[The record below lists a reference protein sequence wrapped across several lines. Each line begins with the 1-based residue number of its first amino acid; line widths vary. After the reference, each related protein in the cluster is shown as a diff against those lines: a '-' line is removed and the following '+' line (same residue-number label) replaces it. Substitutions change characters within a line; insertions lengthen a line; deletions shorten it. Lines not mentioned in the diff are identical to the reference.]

1 MGNLKQRFI
10 KAGRDFNYA
19 EGVKVKASSAVFAD
33 QIVYVDGSS
42 GPFLTVVPADAD
54 GGVASGGRL
63 MIAKHDI
70 PVGGYGIVLP
80 WKLVTTLATNTPGT
94 PVAGDPVYL
103 HDVAG
108 AAVASNLTLT
118 CPSGDAKAVVVGRIT
133 VANTV
138 ALGAAILVNAA
149 APEERVQGGQDYVTG
164 ATALSGRPLEFMSF
178 LTAAGGTTFISMEYP
193 VRIVKVECYKVGGTG
208 GNLNIYNGAAGTTA
222 VCATITMGTTP
233 GATVTSFGLNTAD
246 ATVAAEA
253 QIRAVTSGAGGDPT
267 DRVGIYFIRD

>member
-118 CPSGDAKAVVVGRIT
+118 CPTGDAKAVVVGRIT

-149 APEERVQGGQDYVTG
+149 SPEERVQGGQAYVTG
-164 ATALSGRPLEFMSF
+164 TTALSGRPLEFMSF
-178 LTAAGGTTFISMEYP
+178 LTAAGGTTFISMQYR
-193 VRIVKVECYKVGGTG
+193 VRIVKVECYKVGTTAGT
-208 GNLNIYNGAAGTTA
+208 LNIYNGAAGTTA
-222 VCATITMGTTP
+222 VCAAITM
-233 GATVTSFGLNTAD
+233 
-246 ATVAAEA
+246 
-253 QIRAVTSGAGGDPT
+253 
-267 DRVGIYFIRD
+267 